1 MQFAYTI
8 IYVADV
14 PESLKF
20 YQDAFGL
27 QTSFLHPSQQ
37 YGELTTGATKLAFAS
52 HVLVSENLPISYR
65 PVEKP
70 ESEPVG
76 VEIALLTNDVE
87 SGFRRAIAAGAT
99 PVTEPGR
106 KPWGQTVAYV
116 RDLNGVLV
124 EICSPVR
131 PQ

>member
-1 MQFAYTI
+1 MHFAYTI

-37 YGELTTGATKLAFAS
+37 YGELTTGETKLAFAS
-52 HVLVSENLPISYR
+52 HALVSENVPVSYR

-70 ESEPVG
+70 EWEPVG
-76 VEIALLTNDVE
+76 VEIALMTDDVE
-87 SGFRRAIAAGAT
+87 SGYRRAISAGAT
-99 PVTEPGR
+99 AISKPAR

-116 RDLNGVLV
+116 RDLNGMLV
-124 EICSPVR
+124 QICSPIG
-131 PQ
+131 PP